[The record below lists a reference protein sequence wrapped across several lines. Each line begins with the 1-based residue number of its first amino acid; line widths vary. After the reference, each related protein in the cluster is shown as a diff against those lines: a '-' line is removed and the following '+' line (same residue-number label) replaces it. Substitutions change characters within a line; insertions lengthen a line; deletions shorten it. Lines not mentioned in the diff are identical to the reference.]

1 MMKELLSLRF
11 PLGSDILTTVRLATG
26 GVCSLAGLNL
36 DESEDCKVCVTES
49 LLLLQHGGSRA
60 ARLAFYS
67 DNGLKVEIASEEA
80 GAPEPHAED
89 EISLALLSALVK
101 NLAIERENGRLSCVK
116 FRFGTK

>member
-1 MMKELLSLRF
+1 MKELLLLRF

-26 GVCSLAGLNL
+26 GVCSLAGLGL

-49 LLLLQHGGSRA
+49 LLLLQHGGSSA

-67 DNGLKVEIASEEA
+67 DGGLTVEVASEEA
-80 GAPEPHAED
+80 GTPAPCAED
-89 EISLALLSALVK
+89 EISLALLSALVE
-101 NLAIERENGRLSCVK
+101 NLVIEREGEKLFSVK